1 MSSLDQVAAGV
12 YRLGSEY
19 VGWYLCDGDDGI
31 TVVDCGFSGYYDQL
45 PAALAE
51 LGRPLD
57 AVTAVVLTH
66 YHTDHVGCAE
76 RIRTETGARVL
87 APEGD
92 VAGVEGGKT
101 PTPGG
106 LLGSLWRPRMMRF
119 IVHAGRN
126 GGARQIPVKEVEG
139 YADGQLLDV
148 PGRLK
153 AVHTP
158 GHSGGHCSLL
168 AEDAGVL
175 FAGDALTTAP
185 FLTGH
190 DRPSV
195 HPFNE
200 DADRARDS
208 LSRLEGLAADVVV
221 FGHGR
226 PFAGAPAQAVA
237 QARALSSR

>member
-1 MSSLDQVAAGV
+1 MSALEEVARGV
-12 YRLGSEY
+12 HRLGTGY
-19 VGWYLCDGDDGI
+19 VGWYLCDGGDGI
-31 TVVDCGFSGYYDQL
+31 TVVDCGFPGYFDQL

-66 YHTDHVGCAE
+66 YHSDHVGSAE
-76 RIRTETGARVL
+76 RIRTEAGARVL

-92 VAGVEGGKT
+92 VAGVKSGKT

-106 LLGSLWRPRMMRF
+106 LMASLWRPRMMRF

-126 GGARQIPVKEVEG
+126 GGARQIPVGEVEG

-148 PGRLK
+148 PGRLR

-158 GHSGGHCSLL
+158 GHTGGHCSLV
-168 AEDAGVL
+168 AEEAGVL

-185 FLTGH
+185 FLTGQSSP
-190 DRPSV
+190 RV

-208 LSRLEGLAADVVV
+208 LARLEELPADVVV

-226 PFAGAPAQAVA
+226 PFAGSPADAVA
-237 QARALSSR
+237 QARG